1 MFFEAPRP
9 VTIVLCASVM
19 EEVRVHQ
26 RRKWKRS
33 THLHEFLNFFYIQS
47 IIYHGFGF
55 PSSPRTALSSLKEH
69 RARSPASYRL
79 SVDVVIGQQA
89 DLGNPPIWV
98 ESILRRL
105 GGGIVMGEESVYED
119 PATGSGGLRSLGMKR
134 PHVVKPAGVGLW
146 WSSVGVSCLR
156 GRTLPQHRRA
166 HRQAS
171 LHWRKMNVVS

>member
-1 MFFEAPRP
+1 MSRAIGTLRAWRRRLSAERGFVRRRGFWFLLRVFFEVPQP

-33 THLHEFLNFFYIQS
+33 THLHEFLNFFYVQS

-55 PSSPRTALSSLKEH
+55 PSSPRMALSSLKEH

-79 SVDVVIGQQA
+79 SMDVVIGQQA
-89 DLGNPPIWV
+89 DLGAPPIWV

-105 GGGIVMGEESVYED
+105 GGGIVVGEESVYED
-119 PATGSGGLRSLGMKR
+119 PATGGGGLRSLRMKR
-134 PHVVKPAGVGLW
+134 PHVVKPAGVELW
-146 WSSVGVSCLR
+146 
-156 GRTLPQHRRA
+156 
-166 HRQAS
+166 
-171 LHWRKMNVVS
+171 